1 MTKPKFIHDSKLTL
15 PYPPFFYEKGD
26 LILYSTFEVQGVID
40 LIDLGHENPNKRLYI
55 KLHDQVYGINGQ
67 LMDELFC
74 NLHQVRPL
82 SLDNALPDMRGR
94 IYCLPSEIEKISL
107 AQKLQEIVTLPA
119 FPIGAKVFVAP
130 DLTNPNHRHIKG
142 DEREAHV
149 IGIKVTETGFIYTVK
164 TKNFEVTDLTYRDLV
179 ILL

>member
-1 MTKPKFIHDSKLTL
+1 MTPPKIFQPAKLAL
-15 PYPPFFYEKGD
+15 PYPAFFYQKGD
-26 LILYSTFEVQGVID
+26 HILYSHSEVKGVID
-40 LIDLGHENPNKRLYI
+40 QIDLGHEDPSKRLYI

-94 IYCLPSEIEKISL
+94 IYCLPSETEKISL
-107 AQKLQEIVTLPA
+107 AQKLQEIVTLPS
-119 FPIGAKVFVAP
+119 FPVGTKVFVAP

-142 DEREAHV
+142 EEREAYV
-149 IGIKVTETGFIYTVK
+149 IGIKVTDTGFIYTVK

-179 ILL
+179 ILR